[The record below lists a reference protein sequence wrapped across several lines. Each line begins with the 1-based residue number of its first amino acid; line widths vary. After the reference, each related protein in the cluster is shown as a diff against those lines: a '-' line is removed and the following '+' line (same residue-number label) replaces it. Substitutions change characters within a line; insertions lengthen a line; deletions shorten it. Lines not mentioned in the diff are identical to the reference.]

1 MLASAHSGLILYM
14 KAAGGMKLSYKRKN
28 KPQGR
33 DYLLFK
39 GQLGKS
45 CNYGMLLWD
54 LSQLFFFIFFFIL
67 HVLRIN
73 M

>member
-14 KAAGGMKLSYKRKN
+14 KAAGGMKLSYKWKN

-33 DYLLFK
+33 DYSLFK
-39 GQLGKS
+39 GELGKS

-54 LSQLFFFIFFFIL
+54 LSQLFFIL
-67 HVLRIN
+67 QVLRIN

>member
-1 MLASAHSGLILYM
+1 MLASAYSGLILYM
-14 KAAGGMKLSYKRKN
+14 KAAGGMKLSYKGKN

-54 LSQLFFFIFFFIL
+54 LSQLFFIL
-67 HVLRIN
+67 HILQIN

>member
-1 MLASAHSGLILYM
+1 M

-54 LSQLFFFIFFFIL
+54 LSQFFLFFYFFIL

>member
-14 KAAGGMKLSYKRKN
+14 KAAGGMKLSYKGKN

-39 GQLGKS
+39 DELGKS

-54 LSQLFFFIFFFIL
+54 LSQ
-67 HVLRIN
+67 
-73 M
+73 